1 MKSRILA
8 LAVMMGL
15 ATGLMAQQNE
25 KKDEKQN
32 RGNNPEM
39 RMHKQQGQP
48 DALNLTDAQKES
60 FKQSRLALE
69 KQLQPI
75 RNELGEAEAR
85 QRTLTT
91 TDKPDMD
98 AINKNIDKIG
108 ALKAQMAKLQVK
120 HHLEMRAQLTDEQRL
135 KFDMF
140 RHQQREGRGPEGM
153 KRRGNY

>member
-1 MKSRILA
+1 MKTRILA
-8 LAVMMGL
+8 LAVLMGL
-15 ATGLMAQQNE
+15 ATSVMAQQNE

-32 RGNNPEM
+32 RGSNPEM

-91 TDKPDMD
+91 TEKPDMD
-98 AINKNIDKIG
+98 AVNKNIDKIG
-108 ALKAQMAKLQVK
+108 ALKTQMAKLQVK
-120 HHLEMRAQLTDEQRL
+120 HHLEMRSQLTDEQRL

-140 RHQQREGRGPEGM
+140 RHQQRDGKGPKRM
-153 KRRGNY
+153 KHQG

>member
-1 MKSRILA
+1 MKTRILA
-8 LAVMMGL
+8 LAVLMGL
-15 ATGLMAQQNE
+15 ATSVMAQQNE

-69 KQLQPI
+69 KQMQPV

-108 ALKAQMAKLQVK
+108 SLKTQMAKMQAK
-120 HHLEMRAQLTDEQRL
+120 HHIEMRSQLTDEQRL

-140 RHQQREGRGPEGM
+140 RHQQRDGKGP
-153 KRRGNY
+153 KRIKHQG

>member
-1 MKSRILA
+1 MKTRILA
-8 LAVMMGL
+8 LAVLMGL
-15 ATGLMAQQNE
+15 ATSVMAQQNE

-32 RGNNPEM
+32 HGTNPEM
-39 RMHKQQGQP
+39 RMHKPQGQP

-91 TDKPDMD
+91 TEKPDMD
-98 AINKNIDKIG
+98 AVNKNIDKIG
-108 ALKAQMAKLQVK
+108 ALKTQMAKLQVK

-140 RHQQREGRGPEGM
+140 RHQQRDGKGSKG
-153 KRRGNY
+153 KKHQG

>member
-1 MKSRILA
+1 MKTRILA
-8 LAVMMGL
+8 LAVLMGL
-15 ATGLMAQQNE
+15 ATSVMAQQNV
-25 KKDEKQN
+25 KKDVKQN

-39 RMHKQQGQP
+39 RMQKPHGQP

-69 KQLQPI
+69 KQMQPI

-91 TDKPDMD
+91 TEKPDMD
-98 AINKNIDKIG
+98 AVNKNIDKIG
-108 ALKAQMAKLQVK
+108 ALKTQMAKLQVK
-120 HHLEMRAQLTDEQRL
+120 HHLEMRSQLTDEQRL

-140 RHQQREGRGPEGM
+140 RHQQRDGKGPKRM
-153 KRRGNY
+153 KHQG

>member
-1 MKSRILA
+1 MKTRILA
-8 LAVMMGL
+8 LAVLMGL
-15 ATGLMAQQNE
+15 ATSVMAQQTV
-25 KKDEKQN
+25 KKDGKQN

-39 RMHKQQGQP
+39 RMQKPQGQP
-48 DALNLTDAQKES
+48 DALNLTDAQKEG

-91 TDKPDMD
+91 TEKPDMD
-98 AINKNIDKIG
+98 AVNKNIDKIG
-108 ALKAQMAKLQVK
+108 ALKTQMAKLQVK

-140 RHQQREGRGPEGM
+140 KHRQKSGKGSKGKKHQG
-153 KRRGNY
+153 

>member
-1 MKSRILA
+1 MKTRILA
-8 LAVMMGL
+8 LAVLMGL
-15 ATGLMAQQNE
+15 ATSVMAQQNE

-91 TDKPDMD
+91 TEKPDMD
-98 AINKNIDKIG
+98 AVNKNIDKIG
-108 ALKAQMAKLQVK
+108 ALKTQMAKLQVK
-120 HHLEMRAQLTDEQRL
+120 QHLEMRSQLTDEQRL

-140 RHQQREGRGPEGM
+140 KHQQRDGKGPKRM
-153 KRRGNY
+153 KHQG

>member
-1 MKSRILA
+1 MKTRILA
-8 LAVMMGL
+8 LAVLMGL
-15 ATGLMAQQNE
+15 ATSVMAQQNG
-25 KKDEKQN
+25 KKEDKQN
-32 RGNNPEM
+32 HGNNPEM
-39 RMHKQQGQP
+39 RMHKPQGQA

-60 FKQSRLALE
+60 FKQSRIALE

-91 TDKPDMD
+91 TEKPDMD
-98 AINKNIDKIG
+98 AVNKNIDKIG
-108 ALKAQMAKLQVK
+108 ALKTQMAKLQVK

-140 RHQQREGRGPEGM
+140 RHQQRDGKGPKG
-153 KRRGNY
+153 KKYQG